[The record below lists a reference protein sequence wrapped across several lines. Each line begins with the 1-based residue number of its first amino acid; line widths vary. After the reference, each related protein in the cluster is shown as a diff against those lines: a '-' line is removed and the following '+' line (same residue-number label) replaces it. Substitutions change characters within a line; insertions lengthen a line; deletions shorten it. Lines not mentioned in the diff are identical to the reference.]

1 MAARLSLSQDQ
12 MRFISANVPREPR
25 ANVRVRLA
33 LGAEVPRDVELLAF
47 PREVVSQL
55 PDLEGYRY
63 IVAENDIVVVDPRER
78 GVVLVIT
85 D

>member
-1 MAARLSLSQDQ
+1 M
-12 MRFISANVPREPR
+12 PE
-25 ANVRVRLA
+25 
-33 LGAEVPRDVELLAF
+33 
-47 PREVVSQL
+47 
-55 PDLEGYRY
+55 LEGYRY

>member
-1 MAARLSLSQDQ
+1 
-12 MRFISANVPREPR
+12 
-25 ANVRVRLA
+25 VRLA

-47 PREVVSQL
+47 PRDVVSQVPEL
-55 PDLEGYRY
+55 GNYRY
-63 IVAENDIVVVDPRER
+63 IVAENDVVIVDPRER